1 VIAAGL
7 LLSAVL
13 APAPAWT
20 ASAAGG
26 APLLT
31 LSLAGVESAAL
42 ARSPAVRAAE
52 EDLAAAAA
60 GAGASFGGLLPRLS
74 LEGSY
79 RYVGEIPSLAIIPKA
94 PPFPF
99 GTHDNYSVGPQA
111 AWTLDGA
118 GLYEQWRAAVAVRQA
133 KTEALTVQRASIRLQ
148 ARSLYFAAL
157 LASEQIGLL
166 ADSLALADGQA
177 RDIDLRFTTGASSKA
192 DALLAAN
199 DALSRRVQFRQA
211 RADLAGALRDLF
223 ALSGLGAGSDPARP
237 FAAGATLPSGASAP
251 SLIVNLDPV
260 GGLLTTLGP
269 AADAPFN
276 ADPARVKALADSAE
290 AARRLAT
297 SLSAGHWPRVTIAAK
312 RSVDYPNGPLP
323 EQVWQNTVSVAAT
336 FPLFAFC
343 QVTRAVGQQE
353 ATARA
358 GEQRAAQARDDAE
371 RDWNKARDQIAA
383 LKEARELDAKIVMQ
397 AREIA
402 RLVFINYQHGSS
414 SYLEVQSANLGVL
427 AAGVT
432 AARADVTLLLELAM
446 AASLNE

>member
-1 VIAAGL
+1 MTAAAL
-7 LLSAVL
+7 LLAAVI
-13 APAPAWT
+13 APAW
-20 ASAAGG
+20 SATSTGD
-26 APLLT
+26 APSLT
-31 LSLAGVESAAL
+31 LALADVEAAAL
-42 ARSPAVRAAE
+42 AHSPAVHAAAE
-52 EDLAAAAA
+52 ELAAATA
-60 GAGASFGGLLPRLS
+60 GAGSSFGGLLPRLS

-118 GLYEQWRAAVAVRQA
+118 GLYQQWRAALAVRQA
-133 KTEALTVQRASIRLQ
+133 RAEALTVQRAGVRLQ
-148 ARSLYFAAL
+148 ARSLYLAAL
-157 LASEQIGLL
+157 LAAEQVGLL

-177 RDIDLRFTTGASSKA
+177 KDIDLRFSTGASSKA
-192 DALLAAN
+192 DALLAGN
-199 DALSRRVQFRQA
+199 DALTRRVQFRQA

-223 ALSGLGAGSDPARP
+223 SLSGLGAGADPGQP
-237 FAAGATLPSGASAP
+237 FAPGATLPDGAATP
-251 SLIVNLDPV
+251 TLTMHLDPV
-260 GGLLTTLGP
+260 QDLLTTLGP

-297 SLSAGHWPRVTIAAK
+297 SLSAGHWPRLTVAAK
-312 RSVDYPNGPLP
+312 RSLDYPNGPLP

-336 FPLFAFC
+336 FPLFAFG

-353 ATARA
+353 ASARA

-383 LKEARELDAKIVMQ
+383 LKEARELNARIVTQ

-402 RLVFINYQHGSS
+402 RLVFINYQHGNASF
-414 SYLEVQSANLGVL
+414 LEVESANLGAL

-446 AASLNE
+446 ASSLNE